1 MLKPFLEAGRIVGTH
16 GVRGEL
22 RLEPWCDTAAFL
34 SGFKTLYWQEGRTPA
49 QVESA
54 RPHKSLL
61 LLKLAGVDTVEQA
74 EALRGRV
81 VYIARTDARLPEG
94 QYFQQ
99 DLLGCEVVDAD
110 TQQVYGKLTDIF
122 STGAN
127 DVYQVTDAA
136 GKNYLLSAVR
146 QVVTAVDTTAG
157 RVEIRPIRGIF
168 DDAD

>member
-34 SGFKTLYWQEGRTPA
+34 SGFKTLYWQEGRTPV
-49 QVESA
+49 QVEAA

-61 LLKLAGVDTVEQA
+61 LLKLEGVDTVEQA
-74 EALRGRV
+74 EALRGRI
-81 VYIARTDARLPEG
+81 VYIARADASLPEG

-110 TQQVYGKLTDIF
+110 TQRVYGTLTDIF
-122 STGAN
+122 PTGAN
-127 DVYQVTDAA
+127 DVYQVTGAD
-136 GKNYLLSAVR
+136 GKNYLLPAIR
-146 QVVTAVDTTAG
+146 QVVTAVEVAEG
-157 RVEIRPIRGIF
+157 RIEIRPIRGIF

>member
-122 STGAN
+122 PPEPMMST
-127 DVYQVTDAA
+127 
-136 GKNYLLSAVR
+136 R
-146 QVVTAVDTTAG
+146 
-157 RVEIRPIRGIF
+157 
-168 DDAD
+168 

>member
-127 DVYQVTDAA
+127 DRCSGKKLFAA
-136 GKNYLLSAVR
+136 GCPPGGDGGGHYCG
-146 QVVTAVDTTAG
+146 QG
-157 RVEIRPIRGIF
+157 
-168 DDAD
+168 

>member
-136 GKNYLLSAVR
+136 GKNYLLPAVR
-146 QVVTAVDTTAG
+146 QVVTAVDITAG
-157 RVEIRPIRGIF
+157 RVEIRPRRGIF

>member
-136 GKNYLLSAVR
+136 GKNYLLPAVR
-146 QVVTAVDTTAG
+146 QVVPAVDTTAG

-168 DDAD
+168 DAAD

>member
-61 LLKLAGVDTVEQA
+61 LLKLAGVDTSSFPSIFFPMRKKV
-74 EALRGRV
+74 
-81 VYIARTDARLPEG
+81 ARMSLSFNPSSS
-94 QYFQQ
+94 
-99 DLLGCEVVDAD
+99 
-110 TQQVYGKLTDIF
+110 F
-122 STGAN
+122 S
-127 DVYQVTDAA
+127 V
-136 GKNYLLSAVR
+136 
-146 QVVTAVDTTAG
+146 
-157 RVEIRPIRGIF
+157 
-168 DDAD
+168 

>member
-1 MLKPFLEAGRIVGTH
+1 M
-16 GVRGEL
+16 
-22 RLEPWCDTAAFL
+22 
-34 SGFKTLYWQEGRTPA
+34 
-49 QVESA
+49 
-54 RPHKSLL
+54 
-61 LLKLAGVDTVEQA
+61 EQA

-136 GKNYLLSAVR
+136 GKNYLLPAVR
-146 QVVTAVDTTAG
+146 QVVTAVDITAG

>member
-127 DVYQVTDAA
+127 DVYQVTDAS
-136 GKNYLLSAVR
+136 GKNYLLPAVR
-146 QVVTAVDTTAG
+146 QVVTAVDITAG